1 MSSVYSYIYKYISRS
16 RTITSS
22 IKAINYLT
30 RSNKE
35 KNLSFIFGCQRSGT
49 TVLLKVL
56 DKSINAKAYGEGEEP
71 YFHPKSSKLRLR
83 LVSNKDITRLLDKER
98 CQNIIL
104 KPLYESQ
111 RATELAGHFE
121 QSRILWTYR
130 NFNDSIDSHVRYY
143 AKQDAVEYVRQI
155 VGRERMWMNENI
167 DREHLDELTPI
178 INGLDNPY
186 DAYAVYWYSRNLQ
199 FKKLDGNPRVMPVKY
214 ERLVNDPVAYLPKI
228 FRFLDLKFSE
238 WMATGIYTDAV
249 NKRID
254 FQLRDD
260 IKTKCEQLQA
270 YLDSHESR
278 KQNN

>member
-1 MSSVYSYIYKYISRS
+1 MSSVYSYMYKYISRS
-16 RTITSS
+16 RKISSS
-22 IKAINYLT
+22 IKAINYLART
-30 RSNKE
+30 NKE
-35 KNLSFIFGCQRSGT
+35 KNVSFIFGCQRSGT

-71 YFHPKSSKLRLR
+71 YFHPKSSELRLR
-83 LVSNKDITRLLDKER
+83 LVSNKDITRLLDKEL

-111 RATELAGHFE
+111 RATELSNFFE

-143 AKQDAVEYVRQI
+143 TKQDAVEYVRQI

-167 DREHLDELTPI
+167 DHEHLDELTPI

-186 DAYAVYWYSRNLQ
+186 DAYAVYWYCRNLQ

-228 FRFLDLKFSE
+228 FRFLDLEFSE
-238 WMATGIYTDAV
+238 WMATGIYSDAV

-254 FQLRDD
+254 FQLSDD
-260 IKTKCEQLQA
+260 IMTKCEQLQK
-270 YLDSHESR
+270 YLDMHESR
-278 KQNN
+278 ILDS